1 VIRGTTVRK
10 DKVPTTNQLGALVG
24 GHPQM
29 FINTS
34 INGVPYSFEVEPRL
48 LLVDLIRDKAGLKGT
63 HIGCDT
69 GNCGAC
75 TVIMNGMA
83 VKSCQVLAPR
93 ADEAEIHTVEGLA
106 PDGNLHPVQEA
117 FWECDGLECGFC
129 TPGMLMTTVAFLREN
144 PTPSD
149 QQIRR
154 AYSGNLCRC
163 TGYLNIIKAVKRAAE
178 MMRERG
184 SGVGLRDSAPGPR
197 PANAQ

>member
-1 VIRGTTVRK
+1 MEIV
-10 DKVPTTNQLGALVG
+10 
-24 GHPQM
+24 
-29 FINTS
+29 TS
-34 INGVPYSFEVEPRL
+34 INGVSYAFAVEPRL

-75 TVIMNGMA
+75 TVIMNGMT

-93 ADEAEIHTVEGLA
+93 ADGAEIYTVEGLA
-106 PDGNLHPVQEA
+106 RDGGLHPVQEA

-129 TPGMLMTTVAFLREN
+129 TPGMLMTTVAFLSEN
-144 PTPSD
+144 PDPSD
-149 QQIRR
+149 AEIRR

-178 MMRERG
+178 MIRG
-184 SGVGLRDSAPGPR
+184 RDSGFGLQENNSRTPKDP
-197 PANAQ
+197 PSL